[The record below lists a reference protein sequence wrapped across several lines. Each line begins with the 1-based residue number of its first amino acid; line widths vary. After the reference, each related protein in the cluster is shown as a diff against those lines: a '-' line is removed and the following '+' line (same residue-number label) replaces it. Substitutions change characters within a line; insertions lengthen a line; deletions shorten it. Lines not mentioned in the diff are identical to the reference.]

1 MITLYHGSP
10 FRVEQPLISVGRKN
24 LDFGQGF
31 YLTRLREQAATWAV
45 IISSRQKEN
54 HTREAWLNIYE
65 FDLEAALSDGYRHL
79 CLEAYDRQWLDFI
92 SASRHGEE
100 PWKEYDLIEGG
111 VANDK
116 VVDAIEA
123 YLSGLADLEH
133 TLGKLA
139 YAKPNHQICLRSQ
152 ALIDRHLHYVD
163 SQQITEEEEGGIL

>member
-1 MITLYHGSP
+1 MITLYHGST
-10 FRVEQPLISVGRKN
+10 FSVEQPLSNAGREN

-31 YLTRLREQAATWAV
+31 YLTRLQEQAQAWA
-45 IISSRQKEN
+45 IRMQL
-54 HTREAWLNIYE
+54 TRRAPEAWLNIYE
-65 FDLEAALSDGYRHL
+65 FDLEAALADGYRPL
-79 CLEAYDRQWLDFI
+79 RLEAYDRQWLDFI
-92 SASRHGEE
+92 SASRHGKQ
-100 PWKEYDLIEGG
+100 PWAEYDFIESG

-152 ALIDRHLHYVD
+152 VLIDRHLHYV
-163 SQQITEEEEGGIL
+163 SSRQITEEEEKGDTL

>member
-1 MITLYHGSP
+1 MIKLYHGSTIP
-10 FRVEQPLISVGRKN
+10 VEQPMINVGRKN

-31 YLTRLREQAATWAV
+31 YLTRLQEQAQAWA
-45 IISSRQKEN
+45 IRMQLTRQASQ
-54 HTREAWLNIYE
+54 AWLNIYE

-152 ALIDRHLHYVD
+152 ALIDHHLHYVD
-163 SQQITEEEEGGIL
+163 SQQITEQEEGGIL